1 MSQGTKLHCA
11 HIPYIRCPF
20 TQPTR
25 FTSQKLTVEVTVGTA
40 SSRYRAALWLPVR
53 GVSGLTRNACNALTV
68 FQVRQVKTLELNESQ
83 ATRPALV
90 QLQSE
95 PGGHHGACF
104 WKHCPGNAA
113 SVTPGSG
120 RHMTHGRECV
130 CYKPQGSEGISHSRS
145 HNRGWRQGQE
155 AFSTFALHIPFSV
168 IQLCGLLFTTDL
180 SLLDIWQ
187 LAMCSAPWH
196 VCKKGPKNR
205 AKQLRAEASEIK
217 ATPHWDCPLRC
228 CHVEEC
234 SRGNRQGVMV
244 QL

>member
-1 MSQGTKLHCA
+1 M
-11 HIPYIRCPF
+11 
-20 TQPTR
+20 
-25 FTSQKLTVEVTVGTA
+25 GTA

-83 ATRPALV
+83 ATRPTLV

-130 CYKPQGSEGISHSRS
+130 CYKPQGSEGISHSTS

-155 AFSTFALHIPFSV
+155 AFSTFALHIPFSI

-205 AKQLRAEASEIK
+205 AKQRGRKLPRSKPLLIGTVLSGAVTWRSALEATGREWWSSFEREPETFLDSDQFSFLGFGKSSSRWESIK
-217 ATPHWDCPLRC
+217 LK
-228 CHVEEC
+228 
-234 SRGNRQGVMV
+234 
-244 QL
+244 